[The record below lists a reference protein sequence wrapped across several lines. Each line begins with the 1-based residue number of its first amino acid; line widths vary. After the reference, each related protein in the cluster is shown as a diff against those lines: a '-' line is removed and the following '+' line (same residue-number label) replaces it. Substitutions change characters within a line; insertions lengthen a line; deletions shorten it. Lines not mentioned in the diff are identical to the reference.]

1 MSLIFL
7 LDPTVFLPFHT
18 NFGIISLLKI
28 SSSGDE
34 TTTVVFTAW
43 GSTIFKKWQFC
54 IFFVDDLHL
63 RASYAIPRRSFVYK
77 NMVKC
82 FSDKKIFFQFFF
94 SIFDQKST
102 FLAQNELKN
111 ALLGGGTPKI
121 AIFSHFCR
129 FIATH
134 QTIHHT
140 M

>member
-1 MSLIFL
+1 MDPVRN
-7 LDPTVFLPFHT
+7 LDPIKDPDPDPT
-18 NFGIISLLKI
+18 I
-28 SSSGDE
+28 
-34 TTTVVFTAW
+34 TVVFTAW

-54 IFFVDDLHL
+54 VFVLDNLHL

-82 FSDKKIFFQFFF
+82 FSDKKSLFFNFPP
-94 SIFDQKST
+94 IFDQKST

-111 ALLGGGTPKI
+111 ALLEGTPKI

-129 FIATH
+129 FSATH
-134 QTIHHT
+134 QIIHHT